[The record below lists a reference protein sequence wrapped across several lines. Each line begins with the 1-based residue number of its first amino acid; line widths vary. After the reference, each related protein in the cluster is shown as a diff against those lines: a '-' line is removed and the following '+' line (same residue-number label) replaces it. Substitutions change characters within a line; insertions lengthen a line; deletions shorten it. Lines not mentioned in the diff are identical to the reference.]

1 MLIWQNC
8 SVLMALRM
16 GVQLGI
22 FTRISQSAESGI
34 TAEEITRASGASLV
48 LVGMIR
54 VASDI

>member
-1 MLIWQNC
+1 
-8 SVLMALRM
+8 MALRM